1 MDDETEVAI
10 GERRFAVLKA
20 LNAALG
26 LAKTRES
33 VRDISS
39 AVLASDT
46 RDFCFHDLL
55 LFDEPHCGNDV
66 EPGWPFQNMLRDQR
80 GVRMHLDLRPAAT
93 AQYGD
98 GQPVQEAIVLV
109 VGRAERSRPSGVLI
123 LGLSPHALERVAALA
138 LDEASGPLP
147 QALEGLMYRY
157 CAPEGDD
164 PGGFRWVQIN

>member
-123 LGLSPHALERVAALA
+123 LGLSPHALQDVSIMPFGGLVAGRAR
-138 LDEASGPLP
+138 ESG
-147 QALEGLMYRY
+147 GS
-157 CAPEGDD
+157 C
-164 PGGFRWVQIN
+164 PGRGFRPPSTSA